1 MAVLATKTIKNKT
14 WFFLKVEI
22 RVLAYFKIG
31 MTVLVP
37 GLTKKLNQGKKKI
50 NIRVSNELF
59 TEILAFNDQD

>member
-37 GLTKKLNQGKKKI
+37 GLTKKLNQGKKI
-50 NIRVSNELF
+50 NIRVSKELF
-59 TEILAFNDQD
+59 TEILAFKDQD